1 MGEDRKEDEATIKVA
16 SKKNPPTKAKAGVF
30 KLKLKE
36 KIPKLKEAG
45 SQDANILEDKKTK
58 VTAAN
63 NTANNAPSPGDPLNE
78 LGELP
83 RETFTKGYPMIDA
96 PALTS
101 CKWCKKSVLM
111 TTAVEHINGCLRIKK
126 EKANRKKAAREARE
140 RAKEAAAR
148 QERERRAEEE
158 GITLDPDG
166 DSGDDDDVGDKVPG
180 KTTKR
185 VAGKKT
191 GEGGPTGKKRKAE
204 GEADKAP
211 KQKKKKDEPKPKTKP
226 KGPVDVER
234 QCGVLLPN
242 GQPCARSLT
251 CKSHS
256 MGAKRAVAGR
266 SLPYSML
273 LAAYQKKNQARQQKA
288 ALDANAPVEDD
299 DDPNA
304 GPIDSDEETTAVMNA
319 LAKWNPQ
326 PVVPQPV
333 FEPIRREY
341 QRERLRKQIDDA
353 TDKGRKNIFKVNGY
367 GAQRLPPGHPG
378 HRPPVPIMPSVDQE
392 DAPGEEEDDVP
403 MMGAMPTSA
412 RSATFAPMQP
422 QRQVSVGGP
431 A

>member
-1 MGEDRKEDEATIKVA
+1 MAEDRKDDEATIKVA
-16 SKKNPPTKAKAGVF
+16 SKKNTGKG
-30 KLKLKE
+30 KLGGFKLKE

-45 SQDANILEDKKTK
+45 SQDGNVLEDKKSK
-58 VTAAN
+58 AN
-63 NTANNAPSPGDPLNE
+63 ANASANTALSPSEPFHE
-78 LGELP
+78 LDELP
-83 RETFTKGYPMIDA
+83 RETFTKGYPMVDA

-101 CKWCKKSVLM
+101 CKWCKKSILM
-111 TTAVEHINGCLRIKK
+111 TTAVEHINGCLKIKK

-140 RAKEAAAR
+140 RAKEAALR
-148 QERERRAEEE
+148 EERERRAEEE
-158 GITLDPDG
+158 GITLGADG
-166 DSGDDDDVGDKVPG
+166 DSGDDDDDGEKVPG
-180 KTTKR
+180 KTTKK

-191 GEGGPTGKKRKAE
+191 GEGGPSGKKRKAE
-204 GEADKAP
+204 GEADKGP

-234 QCGVLLPN
+234 QCGVILPN

-266 SLPYSML
+266 SLPYDML

-288 ALDANAPVEDD
+288 ALDANAPIEED

-304 GPIDSDEETTAVMNA
+304 GPVDSDEETAAVMAA

-326 PVVPQPV
+326 PVVAQPV
-333 FEPIRREY
+333 FNTIRREY
-341 QRERLRKQIDDA
+341 QINRLQQQLAAA
-353 TDKGRKNIFKVNGY
+353 TDSGRKNIFKVSGY
-367 GAQRLPPGHPG
+367 GAQRLPPGHTG
-378 HRPPVPIMPSVDQE
+378 HRPPIPVMPVLDQE

-403 MMGAMPTSA
+403 NMPG
-412 RSATFAPMQP
+412 SATFAPMQA